1 MSTLIHGAME
11 YMDIYMNNEIELYVV
26 VVLFCIVLSL
36 FAFPVQSTSL
46 RFLSKGW
53 LILDSD

>member
-26 VVLFCIVLSL
+26 VVYCFALYLAYLLSQYR
-36 FAFPVQSTSL
+36 AQV
-46 RFLSKGW
+46 
-53 LILDSD
+53 